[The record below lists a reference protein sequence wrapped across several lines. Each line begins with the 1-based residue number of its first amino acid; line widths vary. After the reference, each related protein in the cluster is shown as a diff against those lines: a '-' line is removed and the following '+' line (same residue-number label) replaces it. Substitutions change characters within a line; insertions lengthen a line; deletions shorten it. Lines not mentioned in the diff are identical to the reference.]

1 MKIIKNEITS
11 QQFEMLLA
19 IEDNDTRKELQEVF
33 ESQAYQT
40 WFLIRQMNLMGQKSL
55 VAYLGK

>member
-1 MKIIKNEITS
+1 MKVIKNEITS

-19 IEDNDTRKELQEVF
+19 IEDNDTRSELQEVF
-33 ESQAYQT
+33 ESQAFQT
-40 WFLIRQMNLMGQKSL
+40 WFLIRQMNLIGDKSL

>member
-1 MKIIKNEITS
+1 MKVIKNEITS

-33 ESQAYQT
+33 ESQAFQT
-40 WFLIRQMNLMGQKSL
+40 WFLIRQMNLMGHKSL